1 MNQHPSN
8 KTKPKTRQIHF
19 WIEGKIP
26 SSAYQR
32 IRRHQI
38 DKKKDYEKAMLSEWI
53 V

>member
-1 MNQHPSN
+1 MNQHPN
-8 KTKPKTRQIHF
+8 KGTGFKTRQIHF
-19 WIEGKIP
+19 WLDGKIP
-26 SSAYQR
+26 SSAYKR